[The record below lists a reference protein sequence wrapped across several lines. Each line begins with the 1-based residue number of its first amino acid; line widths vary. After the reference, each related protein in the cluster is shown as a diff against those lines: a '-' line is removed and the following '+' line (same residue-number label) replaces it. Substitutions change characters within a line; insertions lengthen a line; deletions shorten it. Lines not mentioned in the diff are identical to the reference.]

1 MSDTLAP
8 DPGYRP
14 GRTIVLATHDP
25 AWAAEFAR
33 ESAAVTATLA
43 DLLIALHHIGS
54 TAIPTI
60 VAKPVIDM
68 LAVVTRVEIL
78 DEQRRRLES
87 LGYEALG
94 EFGISGRRYFRK
106 NSNAGI
112 RTHQLHA
119 FAAGSME
126 IQRHLDFR
134 DYLRTHSAEA
144 SEYAELK
151 QSLARHYATN
161 MEAYTNGKS
170 DFIREVERR
179 AAAWRRSSTS
189 QHP

>member
-1 MSDTLAP
+1 MSDTLASEP
-8 DPGYRP
+8 AYRP
-14 GRTIVLATHDP
+14 GGTIVLATHNP
-25 AWAAEFAR
+25 SWAANFAR
-33 ESAAVTATLA
+33 ESAIVTAVLG

-68 LAVVTRVEIL
+68 LAAVTRVELL
-78 DEQRRRLES
+78 DEQRSRLES

-94 EFGISGRRYFRK
+94 EFGIAGRRYFRK
-106 NSNAGI
+106 NSNAGV

-119 FAAGSME
+119 FAAESMDF
-126 IQRHLDFR
+126 QRHLDFR
-134 DYLRTHSAEA
+134 DYLRAHSAEA
-144 SEYAELK
+144 TEYAELK
-151 QSLARHYATN
+151 QSLARHCATN

-170 DFIREVERR
+170 AFIRDVERR
-179 AAAWRRSSTS
+179 AAVWRRSSAS